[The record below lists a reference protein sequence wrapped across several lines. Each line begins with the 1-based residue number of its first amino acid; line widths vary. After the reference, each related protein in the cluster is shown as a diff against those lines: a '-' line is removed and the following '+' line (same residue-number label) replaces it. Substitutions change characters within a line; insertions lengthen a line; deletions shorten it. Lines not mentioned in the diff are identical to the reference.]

1 VSDVLEFAVLGLPI
15 GCVFALMA
23 MGLVLTYK
31 TSGVFHL
38 AYAAQAYA
46 AARIFYE
53 LRVQE
58 EWPLLPAAVLVILV
72 ISPLIGLLLERALF
86 RHLRTADPT
95 ASLIVSLGLLVAIP
109 QIVIVLLGDEPT
121 PTPSGLW
128 PDGAEHVF
136 NLGVTNLDGDQ
147 IAAILAAVLSLIG
160 LTVMFRYSSLGLSMR
175 AVVESPRMA
184 ELNGINADRVSA
196 VAWAISS
203 VFAGLAGVLL
213 GTLFPAGLQIIN
225 FFTLLVAALAAAA
238 FGRLQSVP
246 LTFLGAVLLGV
257 IQQLLSRFMPEG
269 IVRENILPSLPFLA
283 LFLLLLFWPGL
294 RQTRLSDPLA
304 GVDPPPPRPA
314 ALDRPRA
321 LTISTRV
328 LAVVVIGVGIPYAM
342 FGLRA
347 TFLNYVLLGVAY
359 ATIFLSIT
367 VMTGMGGLVSLSQAA
382 FAAVGA
388 YTVAQLA
395 EQQNMPVLLGMLIGA
410 GLAALLGALIA
421 LPVMRLEGIYLSLAT
436 IAFALMFDKVIIPQ
450 EWVGGQSV
458 PIQVPRPVIGT
469 FEFEEDRWF
478 LLLAVAVLALA
489 ATATFLVKRGTT
501 GKFLDAMRGSQ
512 VAANSV
518 GINHRRA
525 RITAFALSA
534 GLAGL
539 GGGLLAMIEN
549 PQANRYAFT
558 LGLFWAVIVIT
569 LGARS
574 VQAAIISGFS
584 FVLVEQFLR
593 RLDIGW
599 LPDNF
604 NPAENPLALATILF
618 GLGAIT
624 YSRHPEGVMEAQTRA
639 SIARTS
645 RWFGLEPTTDTPAD
659 DVATEIRLPDTAEPE
674 DRERRSEPESVGDG

>member
-1 VSDVLEFAVLGLPI
+1 VSDFLEFAVLGLPI
-15 GCVFALMA
+15 GCVYALMA

-38 AYAAQAYA
+38 AYAAQAFT
-46 AARIFYE
+46 AARIYYE

-58 EWPLLPAAVLVILV
+58 DWPLLPAAVLVILV
-72 ISPLIGLLLERALF
+72 ISPLIGLILERLLF
-86 RHLRTADPT
+86 RHMRATDQT

-109 QIVIVLLGDEPT
+109 QITLVLLGNEPT
-121 PTPSGLW
+121 PTPPGLW
-128 PDGAEHVF
+128 PDGADHLF
-136 NLGVTNLDGDQ
+136 DLGVRTLDGNQ
-147 IAAILAAVLSLIG
+147 LAAILAAVLSVIG
-160 LTVMFRYSSLGLSMR
+160 ITAMFRYSALGLRMR

-196 VAWAISS
+196 ASWAISS

-213 GTLFPAGLQIIN
+213 GTLFPSGLQLIN

-238 FGRLQSVP
+238 FGRLSNIP

-257 IQQLLSRFMPEG
+257 MQQLLGRYLPNDS
-269 IVRENILPSLPFLA
+269 IVAQNIRPSLPFLV

-294 RQTRLSDPLA
+294 RQTRLADPLA

-314 ALDRPRA
+314 AFDRPRA
-321 LTISTRV
+321 LTIATRV
-328 LAVVVIGVGIPYAM
+328 LALVVIGVGIPYAM
-342 FGLRA
+342 FGLST

-367 VMTGMGGLVSLSQAA
+367 VMTGMGGLVSLAQAS

-410 GLAALLGALIA
+410 VLAALVGALIA
-421 LPVMRLEGIYLSLAT
+421 LPVMRLEGIYLALGT
-436 IAFALMFDKVIIPQ
+436 VAFALMFDNVIVPQ

-469 FEFEEDRWF
+469 FEVEEDRWF
-478 LLLAVAVLALA
+478 LLIAVAVLALA

-501 GKFLDAMRGSQ
+501 GRFLDAMRGSQ

-549 PQANRYAFT
+549 PQANKYAFS
-558 LGLFWAVIVIT
+558 LGLYWAVIVIT

-584 FVLVEQFLR
+584 FVIVEQLLR
-593 RLDIGW
+593 RLDVNW
-599 LPDNF
+599 LPDNL

-624 YSRHPEGVMEAQTRA
+624 YSRHPEGILEAQTRA

-645 RWFGLEPTTDTPAD
+645 KWLGLDKSDTAGAD
-659 DVATEIRLPDTAEPE
+659 VSTEVQLPDLESS
-674 DRERRSEPESVGDG
+674 DREPRSEPETVGDG